1 MIKTIKY
8 LNSTDLW
15 NLRNYR
21 EFKENK
27 KTLEFKEKKS
37 PCQWKWNL
45 RNYHG
50 FKIEKTIYLNI
61 YFKKT
66 HISEIV

>member
-21 EFKENK
+21 ELKENK

-50 FKIEKTIYLNI
+50 FKIEKNNLFKYI
-61 YFKKT
+61 FKKT